1 MNTLNATKIRWV
13 VFVLLISM
21 LCISAQNASNLAS
34 IKPFYETG
42 LKKNG
47 VVGSSLFLINN
58 GEVVDHDFYGMARRA
73 TKQPVDE
80 NTTFHWASITKT
92 FTAIAIMQLRDR
104 GRLKLDDPVIKYVPE
119 LSAVHDPWGP
129 VDAITI
135 RHLLSHSSGF
145 RSATWPWGG
154 DKEWHP
160 FEPTAWSQ
168 IVAMLPYTD
177 VEFKPGS
184 RYSYSNLGIVF
195 LGQIIQRL
203 SGDDYEVY
211 IDKNILK
218 PLEMYRTYFDRAPYH
233 LLTYRSESFI
243 IAEGKLIEQ
252 PFDFDT
258 GITVSNGGLN
268 SPLTDMVKYLKFLIG
283 DQSRSEVYEQIL
295 KRTTLEEMF
304 QPQIKVTTPAEKAS
318 PNGPDDKES
327 VGLGFFI
334 RQDNGRTFIGHS
346 GDQNGFISHFFI
358 RPQTREG
365 YIVSFNTNAV
375 DANKNTRRLDG
386 ELRDY
391 LFGHFFKL
399 N

>member
-1 MNTLNATKIRWV
+1 MNLTSPFNARLTV
-13 VFVLLISM
+13 CVLLISI
-21 LCISAQNASNLAS
+21 LCASVAAQSADSLAG
-34 IKPFYETG
+34 IKRFYESG
-42 LKKNG
+42 LEKNG
-47 VVGSSLFLINN
+47 IVGSSLYLIKN
-58 GEVVDHDFYGMARRA
+58 GEVAGHDFYGTARRA
-73 TKQPVDE
+73 SQQSVDE

-119 LSAVHDPWGP
+119 LSVIHDSWGP
-129 VDAITI
+129 VDAITV
-135 RHLLSHSSGF
+135 RHLLSHSGGF

-154 DKEWHP
+154 DKPWHP
-160 FEPTAWSQ
+160 FEPTKWSQ

-184 RYSYSNLGIVF
+184 RYSYSNLGIIF
-195 LGQIIQRL
+195 LGQIIEQL

-233 LLTYRSESFI
+233 LVKYRSESFV
-243 IAEGKLIEQ
+243 IADGSLTEQ

-268 SPLTDMVKYLKFLIG
+268 SPLPDMVKYMKFLIG

-295 KRTTLEEMF
+295 KRSSLDEMF
-304 QPQIKVTTPAEKAS
+304 RPQVKITTSGEKAS

-358 RPQTREG
+358 HPQTREG

-375 DANKNTRRLDG
+375 DTNKNTRRLDD

-391 LFGHFFKL
+391 LFAHFFK
-399 N
+399 